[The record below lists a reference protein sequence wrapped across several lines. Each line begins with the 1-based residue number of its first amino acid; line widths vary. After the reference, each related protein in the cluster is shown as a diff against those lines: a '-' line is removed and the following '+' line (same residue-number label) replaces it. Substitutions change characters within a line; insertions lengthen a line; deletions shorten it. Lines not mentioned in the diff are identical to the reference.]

1 MPKLYLY
8 LLYALPVA
16 AALWIYLRKRSHVHS
31 FHAERLQE
39 AVSQGLTE
47 PATLHPVID
56 PRKCL
61 GSGACVTAC
70 PEQALGIIDGK
81 GYLVNA
87 SACIG
92 HGACAAAC
100 PHDAI
105 RLVFG
110 TETRGVDIPLVKP
123 NFETNVPGIF
133 IAGELGGMGLIRK
146 AAEQGTQA
154 IESIAKRRGGAFP
167 LDVVIVGAGPAGI
180 AASLGALQHKLRF
193 VALEQENSIGG
204 TVYHY
209 PRQKI
214 VMTAPVRLPV
224 VGKVKMGE
232 ISKEKLLEFWR
243 GVIERTGL
251 HLNFAERMEKIV
263 PAGGGFIVKTTKR
276 EYRTRNVLLAIGR
289 SGTPRKLGVPGEEQP
304 NVVYRLL
311 DPAQYRG
318 QHVLV
323 VGGGDAA
330 LEAAVAVAGEPQTVV
345 SLSYRGDAFSRAK
358 QKNRQRIEQEQQRG
372 RVQVLLE
379 SNVKRIARS
388 DVQLEQKGKPLHLR
402 TDAVIVSA
410 GGILPTAFLRDL
422 GIMVETKFGTA

>member
-1 MPKLYLY
+1 MSKLYLY
-8 LLYALPVA
+8 LLYTLPLAVA
-16 AALWIYLRKRSHVHS
+16 FWIYLRKRTREHS
-31 FHAERLQE
+31 FHAERLQQ
-39 AVSQGLTE
+39 AVDQGLTE

-70 PEQALGIIDGK
+70 PEEALGIINGK

-92 HGACAAAC
+92 HGACAVAC

-110 TETRGVDIPLVKP
+110 TETRGVDIPMVKP

-154 IESIAKRRGGAFP
+154 IESIAKRRGGNFP

-180 AASLGALQHKLRF
+180 AASLGALAHKLRS
-193 VALEQENSIGG
+193 VTVEQENSLGG
-204 TVYHY
+204 SVYHY

-214 VMTAPVRLPV
+214 VMTAPVKLPV
-224 VGKVKMGE
+224 IGKVKMGE

-243 GVIERTGL
+243 GVVERTGL
-251 HLNFAERMEKIV
+251 RVNFAERMEKIIPV
-263 PAGGGFIVKTTKR
+263 SGGFIVKTSKQ
-276 EYRTRNVLLAIGR
+276 EYRTRNILLAIGR
-289 SGTPRKLGVPGEEQP
+289 SGTPRKLEVPGEEQP

-318 QHVLV
+318 RRVLV
-323 VGGGDAA
+323 VGGDSA
-330 LEAAVAVAGEPQTVV
+330 LEAALAVADEPQTVV

-358 QKNRQRIEQEQQRG
+358 AKNRERLAHEQRRG

-379 SNVKRIARS
+379 SSVKRIARA
-388 DVQLEQKGKPLHLR
+388 DVQLDQKGKPLKLA
-402 TDAVIVSA
+402 TDIVIVSA

>member
-1 MPKLYLY
+1 MSKLYLY
-8 LLYALPVA
+8 LLYTLPLAVVF
-16 AALWIYLRKRSHVHS
+16 WIYLRKRTREHS
-31 FHAERLQE
+31 FHAERLQQ
-39 AVSQGLTE
+39 AVDQGLTE

-61 GSGACVTAC
+61 GSGACVSAC
-70 PEQALGIIDGK
+70 PEQALGMINGK

-92 HGACAAAC
+92 HGACMAAC

-105 RLVFG
+105 HLVFG
-110 TETRGVDIPLVKP
+110 TETRGVDIPMVKP
-123 NFETNVPGIF
+123 NFETNIPGIF

-154 IESIAKRRGGAFP
+154 MESIAKRRGGNFP

-180 AASLGALQHKLRF
+180 AASLGAMQHKLRF
-193 VALEQENSIGG
+193 VTIEQESSIGG
-204 TVYHY
+204 SVYHY

-214 VMTAPVRLPV
+214 VMTAPVKLPV
-224 VGKVKMGE
+224 VGKVKFGE
-232 ISKEKLLEFWR
+232 VSKEKLLEFWR
-243 GVIERTGL
+243 GVVERTGL
-251 HLNFAERMEKIV
+251 NVKFAERMEKVIPV
-263 PAGGGFIVKTTKR
+263 SGGFIVKTSR
-276 EYRTRNVLLAIGR
+276 QEYRTRNVLLAIGR
-289 SGTPRKLGVPGEEQP
+289 SGTPRKLEVPGEEQP

-318 QHVLV
+318 RRVLV
-323 VGGGDAA
+323 VGGGDSA
-330 LEAAVAVAGEPQTVV
+330 LEAALAVADEPQTVV
-345 SLSYRGDAFSRAK
+345 SLSYRGDAFSRVKA
-358 QKNRQRIEQEQQRG
+358 KNRERLAHEQRRG

-379 SNVKRIARS
+379 SNVKRIARD
-388 DVQLEQKGKPLHLR
+388 DVQLDQKGKPLKVP
-402 TDAVIVSA
+402 TDIVIVSA

>member
-1 MPKLYLY
+1 MSKLYLY
-8 LLYALPVA
+8 LLYTLPLAVVF
-16 AALWIYLRKRSHVHS
+16 WIYLRKRTREHS
-31 FHAERLQE
+31 FHAERLQQ
-39 AVSQGLTE
+39 AVDQGLTE

-61 GSGACVTAC
+61 GSGACVSAC
-70 PEQALGIIDGK
+70 PEQALGMINGK

-92 HGACAAAC
+92 HGACMAAC

-105 RLVFG
+105 HLVFG
-110 TETRGVDIPLVKP
+110 TETRGVDIPMVKP
-123 NFETNVPGIF
+123 NFETNIPGIF

-154 IESIAKRRGGAFP
+154 MESIAKRRGGNFP

-180 AASLGALQHKLRF
+180 AASLGAMQHKLRF
-193 VALEQENSIGG
+193 VTIEQESSIGG
-204 TVYHY
+204 SVYHY

-214 VMTAPVRLPV
+214 VMTAPVKLPV
-224 VGKVKMGE
+224 VGKVKFGE
-232 ISKEKLLEFWR
+232 VSKEKLLEFWR
-243 GVIERTGL
+243 GVVERTGL
-251 HLNFAERMEKIV
+251 NVKFAERMEKVIPV
-263 PAGGGFIVKTTKR
+263 SGGFIVKTSR
-276 EYRTRNVLLAIGR
+276 QEYRTRNVLLAIGR
-289 SGTPRKLGVPGEEQP
+289 SGTPRKLEVPGEEQP

-318 QHVLV
+318 RRVLV
-323 VGGGDAA
+323 VGGGDSA
-330 LEAAVAVAGEPQTVV
+330 LEAALAVADEPQTVV
-345 SLSYRGDAFSRAK
+345 SLSYRGDTFSRVKA
-358 QKNRQRIEQEQQRG
+358 KNRERLAHEQRRG

-379 SNVKRIARS
+379 SNVKRIARD
-388 DVQLEQKGKPLHLR
+388 DVQLDQKGKPLKVP
-402 TDAVIVSA
+402 TDIVIVSA